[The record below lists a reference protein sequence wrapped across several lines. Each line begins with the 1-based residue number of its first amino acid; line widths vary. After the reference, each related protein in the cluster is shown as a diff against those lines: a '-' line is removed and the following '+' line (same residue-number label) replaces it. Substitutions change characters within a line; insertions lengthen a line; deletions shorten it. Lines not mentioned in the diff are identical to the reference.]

1 MEVCFE
7 PLARA
12 LRLSHLVEYYLG
24 ASASLVSDVT
34 LLSRSLRSADRM
46 VQQLG
51 RSHRA
56 NQTSAPQ
63 YRFLISK
70 APGEPRCSIN

>member
-1 MEVCFE
+1 
-7 PLARA
+7 
-12 LRLSHLVEYYLG
+12 
-24 ASASLVSDVT
+24 
-34 LLSRSLRSADRM
+34 M